1 MDIQPFDK
9 NDMTVSRNWREE
21 LSALLV
27 LGVPMAAAQIVSMLT
42 LTIDL
47 LMISRVSAEE
57 VAAASLAL
65 VVNFLLWMIAA
76 GPVMAVTPLV
86 SQALGAD
93 KENYRDVRHSVR
105 MGLWLIVVLIP
116 ALVLVIWMM
125 EPLASLMGQDP
136 DIAARARDYMALL
149 AFGWPFMMGVMALR
163 NFLAAINKT
172 TIPFVLILL
181 TAALNAAFNYVLIFG
196 NFGAPKL
203 DLLGAG
209 IASALAGLCSFI
221 FFIVYIKIDPVAR
234 KFDLFRNW
242 HQPDWPRFREVTKLG
257 WPISVSTIFEGMLF
271 NAGVLL
277 MGVIGVMEMAA
288 YQIGLN
294 VASLAFM
301 VPWGLSMAG
310 AVRIGHAAGAG
321 DLDAAKR
328 AAAVCV
334 ALSTVSMSVL
344 ALGIALTPN
353 FITGLYVGASP
364 DNDIVRNLV
373 IGFLPLAAG
382 FMFFDAIQVAANQ
395 LLRGLKD
402 VQIPMVMTGISY
414 WIIGFPVAYYLGL
427 KTEVGA
433 NGIWYGLTAGLLA
446 ASIFLGI
453 RLYWLLWKKGRLQ
466 APAQPHSAVPPA

>member
-1 MDIQPFDK
+1 MDIGLTDK
-9 NDMTVSRNWREE
+9 SDVKPSTNWREE

-47 LMISRVSAEE
+47 FMISRVSAEE

-93 KENYRDVRHSVR
+93 KHNYSDVRHSVR
-105 MGLWLIVVLIP
+105 MGLWLIVALIPLLVLI
-116 ALVLVIWMM
+116 IWVM

-136 DIAARARDYMALL
+136 AIAARARDYMALL
-149 AFGWPFMMGVMALR
+149 AFGWPFMMGIMALR

-172 TIPFVLILL
+172 TIPFLLILL
-181 TAALNAAFNYVLIFG
+181 TAGLNALFNYILIFG

-209 IASALAGLCSFI
+209 IASSLAGLCSFV
-221 FFIVYIKIDPVAR
+221 FFIVYIKLDSAAR
-234 KFDLFRNW
+234 KFDLFKNW
-242 HQPDWPRFREVTKLG
+242 HRPNWPRFREVVKLG

-310 AVRIGHAAGAG
+310 AVRIGHAAGASN
-321 DLDAAKR
+321 LPAAKR

-334 ALSTVSMSVL
+334 TLSTVTMTVL
-344 ALGIALTPN
+344 ALAIALTPN
-353 FITGLYVGASP
+353 VITGLYVGSDA
-364 DNDIVRNLV
+364 DNDVVRALV

-402 VQIPMVMTGISY
+402 VQVPMVMTGISY
-414 WIIGFPVAYYLGL
+414 WIIGFPVAFYLGL
-427 KTEVGA
+427 KTDVGA

-446 ASIFLGI
+446 ASIFLGA
-453 RLYWLLWKKGRLQ
+453 RLYWVLWMKNRLRVE
-466 APAQPHSAVPPA
+466 P

>member
-1 MDIQPFDK
+1 MDNATNIKRGDVTLSETWQ
-9 NDMTVSRNWREE
+9 EE
-21 LSALLV
+21 LRALLA
-27 LGVPMAAAQIVSMLT
+27 LGVPMAAAQLVSMLT

-57 VAAASLAL
+57 IAAASLAL

-93 KENYRDVRHSVR
+93 NENYSDVRHSVR
-105 MGLWLIVVLIP
+105 MGLWLIVALIP
-116 ALVLVIWMM
+116 LLAIVIGLMQ
-125 EPLASLMGQDP
+125 PLAHFMGQD
-136 DIAARARDYMALL
+136 AAITQRAQDYMILL
-149 AFGWPFMMGVMALR
+149 AIGWPFTMGVMALR

-172 TIPFVLILL
+172 TIPFILILL
-181 TAALNAAFNYVLIFG
+181 TAGLNAAFNYILIFG
-196 NFGAPKL
+196 KFGAPKL

-209 IASALAGLCSFI
+209 IASSLACVLSFV
-221 FFIVYIKIDPVAR
+221 FFIIYIKSDEAAR
-234 KFDLFRNW
+234 KFDLFKNW
-242 HQPDWPRFREVTKLG
+242 HQADWPRFKEVVKLG

-301 VPWGLSMAG
+301 IPWGFSMAG
-310 AVRIGHAAGAG
+310 AVRIGHAAGARN
-321 DLDAAKR
+321 LPAAKR
-328 AAAVCV
+328 AGAVCV
-334 ALSTVSMSVL
+334 SVSTLTMCAL
-344 ALGIALTPN
+344 AIAIALTPN
-353 FITGLYVGASP
+353 FITGLYVDTSVE
-364 DNDIVRNLV
+364 NEVIRHFV

-402 VQIPMVMTGISY
+402 VIIPMVMTGISY
-414 WIIGFPVAYYLGL
+414 WAVGFPVAFYLGL
-427 KTEVGA
+427 KTDVGA
-433 NGIWYGLTAGLLA
+433 NGIWYGLTVGLIM
-446 ASIFLGI
+446 ASILLG
-453 RLYWLLWKKGRLQ
+453 GRLWYIVWYKQ
-466 APAQPHSAVPPA
+466 RLMA

>member
-1 MDIQPFDK
+1 MDTGLTDSSDVKPS
-9 NDMTVSRNWREE
+9 TNWREE

-47 LMISRVSAEE
+47 LMISRVGAEE
-57 VAAASLAL
+57 IAAASLAL

-93 KENYRDVRHSVR
+93 KHDYTDVRHSVR
-105 MGLWLIVVLIP
+105 MGLWLIVALIP
-116 ALVLVIWMM
+116 LLVIVIWAM

-136 DIAARARDYMALL
+136 AIASRARDYMALL

-172 TIPFVLILL
+172 TIPFLLILL
-181 TAALNAAFNYVLIFG
+181 TAGLNAVFNYILIFG

-209 IASALAGLCSFI
+209 IASSLAGLCSFV
-221 FFIVYIKIDPVAR
+221 FFIIYIKLDSSAC
-234 KFDLFRNW
+234 KFDLFKNW
-242 HQPDWPRFREVTKLG
+242 HRPDWPRFRDVVKLG

-321 DLDAAKR
+321 NLPAAKR
-328 AAAVCV
+328 AASVCV
-334 ALSTVSMSVL
+334 ALSTVTMTIL
-344 ALGIALTPN
+344 ALAIALSPN
-353 FITGLYVGASP
+353 IITALYVGP
-364 DNDIVRNLV
+364 DAENDVIRALV

-427 KTEVGA
+427 KTDVGA

-446 ASIFLGI
+446 ASIFLGA
-453 RLYWLLWKKGRLQ
+453 RLFWVLWVKRRLR
-466 APAQPHSAVPPA
+466 VEN